1 MVHAASVGLVVETC
15 LAGVHVEVT
24 SRGVASLAEEDRLM
38 PVLANLSRQYVGP
51 EYGAHRTS
59 SSQRVTAG
67 QVDAVS
73 SLND

>member
-1 MVHAASVGLVVETC
+1 VVHGASVGLVVETC
-15 LAGVHVEVT
+15 SAGVCVEVT

-59 SSQRVTAG
+59 QRVTAG